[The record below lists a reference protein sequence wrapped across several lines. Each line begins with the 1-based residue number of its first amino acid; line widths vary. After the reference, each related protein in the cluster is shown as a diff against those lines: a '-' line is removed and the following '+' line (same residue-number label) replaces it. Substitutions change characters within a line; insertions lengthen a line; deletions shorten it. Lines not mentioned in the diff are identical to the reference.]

1 MAKQCSTGQVWN
13 VKFNKCVDRKK
24 KIPFDPKIHP
34 QPSVAYGG
42 GVRKV
47 KEPSASGI
55 TLQSLA
61 HGRSLIETSIL
72 EQKPVKFRRKKRKNK

>member
-1 MAKQCSTGQVWN
+1 MAKCSTGQVYN
-13 VKFNKCVDRKK
+13 VKLKKCVKREKE
-24 KIPFDPKIHP
+24 IPFDPKIHP

-55 TLQSLA
+55 KLKSLA
-61 HGRSLIETSIL
+61 HGRSLMKTSIL
-72 EQKPVKFRRKKRKNK
+72 KQKPLKLRRKKRKNK